1 MLTSLC
7 SCGWMKKRAIL
18 ETLQVRSLM
27 KVDEYAQQGAG
38 AEKYICQF
46 GQIHLNQVDE
56 NAKEC

>member
-1 MLTSLC
+1 
-7 SCGWMKKRAIL
+7 MKKRAIL
-18 ETLQVRSLM
+18 ETSQVRNLM

-46 GQIHLNQVDE
+46 GQIYSNQVDE